1 MKISPLQNKIE
12 RKQFLKIILIP
23 IMNTKS
29 VYLSFP
35 YSTHC
40 DELNKSFVLS
50 YNDACKSDFLKV
62 LLENED
68 HENNDRFHIVIPH
81 NLYMDIRYVDIEY
94 TIKLWT
100 GKAYIPSRWELRND
114 THYVYSDVARLCQ
127 AITLCDKIPFV
138 NLLNKEY
145 PPLCQQQ
152 ES

>member
-12 RKQFLKIILIP
+12 RKQLLKTILIP

-100 GKAYIPSRWELRND
+100 GKSHLLSLWELRNN

-127 AITLCDKIPFV
+127 AIILCDKIPFV

>member
-12 RKQFLKIILIP
+12 RKQLLKTIIIP
-23 IMNTKS
+23 YYEHEKCIL
-29 VYLSFP
+29 YFP

-40 DELNKSFVLS
+40 NELHKSFVLS
-50 YNDACKSDFLKV
+50 YNDACKSDFIKV

-81 NLYMDIRYVDIEY
+81 NLYMDIRYIDIEY

-127 AITLCDKIPFV
+127 AIILCDKIPFV

-145 PPLCQQQ
+145 PPICQQE